1 MNALLVRGLSRS
13 QLVTR
18 LRRGDITKIARGI
31 YVWGAP
37 TPLEVLRA
45 VQEYNATVLAAGRT
59 AAQLYLGHELT
70 TPLELRGP
78 ARLPTSPFYSLRRTK
93 QNAYRMIDGI
103 RVANPLL
110 AIERDRA
117 EFRRLSAHAQKVLT
131 QAALFTD
138 SSAEILVIRA
148 LKARGLKVESN
159 YLIGAYRWDIV
170 LPDYKIAIE
179 INGLQFHSALKPWIR
194 DHWKNNEAVL
204 RGWRTLRYT
213 GHCVKYHLNYIV
225 EQICTAD
232 QPDWERRYYRG
243 VRSWH
248 RALGP
253 APWEGALEPPP
264 EPDWV
269 RGHRLFSAGAAVS
282 GLSVAFAAAADLHNW
297 ICITDNEALLLAS
310 KSALVGNYADPWW
323 RPRVKADRHCKV
335 AGKWPSK

>member
-45 VQEYNATVLAAGRT
+45 VQEYKATVIAAGRT

-78 ARLPTSPFYSLRRTK
+78 TRLPTSPFYSLRRTK

-110 AIERDRA
+110 AIERLDAALAVELCEALYSTKEGREAIERDRA

-148 LKARGLKVESN
+148 LKAHGLKVESN

-179 INGLQFHSALKPWIR
+179 INGLQFHSALTPWIR

-269 RGHRLFSAGAAVS
+269 RDIDFSQQ
-282 GLSVAFAAAADLHNW
+282 
-297 ICITDNEALLLAS
+297 E
-310 KSALVGNYADPWW
+310 PQ
-323 RPRVKADRHCKV
+323 
-335 AGKWPSK
+335 